1 MSKISPCLWFDNQAE
16 EAADFYISTFRTC
29 GQDAA
34 RGDVMYYGD
43 ASPHLK
49 GTVLTV
55 TFTLASQEFM
65 ALNGG
70 PQFTFTPAISLF
82 VKCED
87 QAEVDNFWS
96 KLLEGGKPMQCGW
109 LTDRYGI
116 SWQIAPT
123 ILEEML
129 RDPDHARANRVMQ
142 AMMKMVKLDIA
153 TLKKAYEA

>member
-16 EAADFYISTFRTC
+16 EAADFYVSTFRAC

-34 RGDVMYYGD
+34 RVDVLYYGD
-43 ASPHLK
+43 ATPKLK